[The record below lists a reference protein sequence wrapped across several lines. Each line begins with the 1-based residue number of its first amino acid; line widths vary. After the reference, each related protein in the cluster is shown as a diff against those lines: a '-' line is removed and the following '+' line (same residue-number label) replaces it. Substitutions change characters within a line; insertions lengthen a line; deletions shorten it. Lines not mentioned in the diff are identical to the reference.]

1 MVALV
6 RRIAER
12 LPLVSAFGAF
22 GFGLWMIA
30 AMAIAGGEVVIATTA
45 DLREALAR
53 ANSGDVLVLAP
64 GNYGAPDLKT
74 AANREAGGQPITIRS
89 QDPANPAVLTGMKVK
104 GAVGLVFDGLVFD
117 YTFAPGDNGPDKKGI
132 NWPFQVL
139 GSTDIIIRN
148 SLFDG
153 DLATEGAPF
162 DVGFPTATG
171 LVVRG
176 TRGLTLENNTFTL
189 WGRAMAIDSSARVE
203 VLRNDIHSIRMDG
216 MNLAAINGI
225 LIEGNH
231 IHDFKRSLASKDHAD
246 MVQFWTAG
254 TKNPSKG
261 ITIRGN
267 LLDSGTGAYTQSIF
281 MRNELVDQKKAG
293 KEMFYSDVLIE
304 QNVIINAHLHG
315 ITLGESIGLTIRNN
329 TLIHNR
335 ASDGPENNPK
345 LWVPRINVSGASEQ
359 VLITGNIS
367 DQPYTQRNRADWV
380 MQGNLAV
387 QDRNAGA
394 PGYYDTVFMAART
407 GDPADISIYAYRPG
421 GPADGATYGAAAL
434 RPDQIAGLTG
444 PALTGP
450 ALTGSALTGSSSVG
464 KPRPVVASGNP
475 PAQGTT
481 TLTAFVQAIPD
492 DRYLNRFRF
501 DASQSFIPDQGGIA
515 SYDWMIDGEPATGPV
530 VQRDFATP
538 GPHLAKLV
546 LRMADGQSDEASAT
560 VDVPKT
566 GVLQFDSATGTIL
579 AQGPKGDTALTDLPV
594 ADLALAD
601 SGGGKALNLGGDK
614 AYQIAP
620 ALIGGLFGASDFT
633 LKLRFRTSG
642 APRAA
647 GELVRVHQMMVLSV
661 APNGGAELQLFAA
674 GSKQPQVLK
683 TAPLRLHDGQWH
695 DLEVRFDS
703 MAGKV
708 GIWVDGALKST
719 GRTTGPVGPMQ
730 SWGLSLGNPFGEKS
744 LEGQI
749 SALTLHSNEARF
761 AR

>member
-1 MVALV
+1 MIALL
-6 RRIAER
+6 RRILDR
-12 LPLVSAFGAF
+12 LPLVSA
-22 GFGLWMIA
+22 LA
-30 AMAIAGGEVVIATTA
+30 ALGIGVLMMAATAIAGGEVVVTTTA
-45 DLREALAR
+45 DLRETLAT
-53 ANSGDVLVLAP
+53 ANSGDILVLAP
-64 GNYGAPDLKT
+64 GSYGAPDLKT
-74 AANREAGGQPITIRS
+74 AANRKSGGDPIIIRS

-104 GAVGLVFDGLVFD
+104 GAVGLVMDGLMFD

-139 GSTDIIIRN
+139 GSTDITIRN

-176 TRGLTLENNTFTL
+176 TRGLTLENNVFTL

-216 MNLAAINGI
+216 MDFAAINGI

-231 IHDFKRSLASKDHAD
+231 IHDFKRSLTSKDHAD

-267 LLDSGTGAYTQSIF
+267 LFDSGTGAYTQSIF

-293 KEMFYSDVLIE
+293 KEMYYQDVLIE

-329 TLIHNR
+329 TLIHNGT
-335 ASDGPENNPK
+335 SDGPDNNPK
-345 LWVPRINVSGASEQ
+345 LWIPRINVSGASEQ
-359 VLITGNIS
+359 VSITGNIS
-367 DQPYTQRNRADWV
+367 DQALTPRGRADWV
-380 MQGNLAV
+380 VQDNLAI

-394 PGYYDTVFMAART
+394 PGYYDKVFMAART
-407 GDPADISIYAYRPG
+407 GDPSDISIYAYRPG
-421 GPADGATYGAAAL
+421 GPADGATYGASAL
-434 RPDQIAGLTG
+434 RPDQIE
-444 PALTGP
+444 AL
-450 ALTGSALTGSSSVG
+450 
-464 KPRPVVASGNP
+464 ASGVQANAD
-475 PAQGTT
+475 PAISGQASSPTHIVVSGSQPAKGTT
-481 TLTAFVQAIPD
+481 VLTAFVQAIPD

-501 DASQSFIPDQGGIA
+501 DASQSFIPDQGGFA
-515 SYDWMIDGEPATGPV
+515 RYEWLIDGQLAEGPV
-530 VQRDFATP
+530 VQHDFAAP

-560 VDVPKT
+560 VDVPTTK
-566 GVLQFDSATGTIL
+566 VLQFASATGTIL
-579 AQGPKGDTALTDLPV
+579 AQGPKGEAQLTDMPMMD
-594 ADLALAD
+594 AD
-601 SGGGKALNLGGDK
+601 GGKALVLGGDK
-614 AYQIAP
+614 PYQIAP
-620 ALIGGLFGASDFT
+620 TLIGGLFGASDFT
-633 LKLRFRTSG
+633 LKLRFK
-642 APRAA
+642 ADAVPRAS
-647 GELVRVHQMMVLSV
+647 GEVLRVHQLMVLSV
-661 APNGGAELQLFAA
+661 APNGGAELQLFAGGA
-674 GSKQPQVLK
+674 KQPQVVK

-703 MAGKV
+703 LAGKV
-708 GIWVDGALKST
+708 GLWVDGALKST
-719 GRTTGPVGPMQ
+719 SRTTAPVGPMQ
-730 SWGLSLGNPFGEKS
+730 SWGLSLGNPFGQKTFD
-744 LEGQI
+744 GQI
-749 SALTLHSNEARF
+749 SVLSLDSNEARF